1 MKKMLTFSSESAKN
15 YYLINGHIMWAIG
28 MILSF
33 INETASPPAP
43 PINWHASKEVKIDHT
58 NSNLVNNLWPR
69 ISVEF

>member
-43 PINWHASKEVKIDHT
+43 QLNGMLQKRSKLTTQTVTWYAIFG
-58 NSNLVNNLWPR
+58 LG
-69 ISVEF
+69 